1 MCTCTEGLEDV
12 TASELASLGCRDAR
26 VVGDG
31 LVVASRSA
39 SFEAD
44 AVLAARCVDT
54 LGVLV
59 GALTLTGAE
68 TDLDAFKTLCHPTLG
83 AWGDAAPARWSVA
96 AAAWRPAREAAVAR
110 HRMHLGHDREGPI
123 PDPDA
128 CPWPHPDH
136 PLDQLRVHP
145 SDGRLRRDPPRRP
158 ARAER
163 DEDEGEG
170 ERDDAEGDR
179 DAETRVSESTSAR
192 GPHAPTFRAHC
203 TRTPGSG
210 GGGLRHRYNSVR
222 VAAELGWSVGAAR
235 PSWRVDLER
244 PSLTVDA
251 ECRGAVAV
259 VSLRVASCSDARRM
273 RDCGSTATTRPHL
286 AAAMMRLIAPRAGE
300 VAVDLACGAGTIM
313 AESVVESLRS
323 APPRSAPPGSAPGSA
338 PPGSAPVPRYALG
351 GDVDPASA
359 ALAAGTN
366 LEACANPRASQV
378 RHDVCAWSFERL
390 PLRDGC
396 ADVVAC
402 DLPFG
407 KVHSDARETSRTY
420 PRVLR
425 ETARVLRVGGRAALL
440 GTRSR
445 FNNALSSLPLEIKF
459 QRLIDKGGIKVAL
472 LILERAE
479 EEAWARRRDAGE
491 VETLLRKKRHDA
503 ARLARRAELARERE
517 ARLDAET
524 NAETAEGDRDE
535 GRSARG

>member
-1 MCTCTEGLEDV
+1 MDSFAAGDWVCTCTEGLEDV
-12 TASELASLGCRDAR
+12 TASELASLGATDAR

-31 LVVASRSA
+31 LVLASRA
-39 SFEAD
+39 PSFDAD

-110 HRMHLGHDREGPI
+110 HRMHLGQDREGPI

-128 CPWPHPDH
+128 CLWPHPDH
-136 PLDQLRVHP
+136 PLDRPRVHP
-145 SDGRLRRDPPRRP
+145 SDGRLRRDSSS
-158 ARAER
+158 R
-163 DEDEGEG
+163 DRDEG
-170 ERDDAEGDR
+170 ERDRHR
-179 DAETRVSESTSAR
+179 DASAAASESSGTPRPSSLV
-192 GPHAPTFRAHC
+192 PTFRAHC
-203 TRTPGSG
+203 TRTPGSV
-210 GGGLRHRYNSVR
+210 GGGLRHRYTSVR
-222 VAAELGWSVGAAR
+222 VAAALGWSVGAAR
-235 PSWRVDLER
+235 PSWRVNLER

-259 VSLRVASCSDARRM
+259 VGLRVASCSDARRM

-286 AAAMMRLIAPRAGE
+286 AAAMIRLVAPRAGE
-300 VAVDLACGAGTIM
+300 TAVDLACGAGTIM
-313 AESVVESLRS
+313 AEFVAGS
-323 APPRSAPPGSAPGSA
+323 ARSAPPGWAPGSA
-338 PPGSAPVPRYALG
+338 PGWAPVPRYALG

-359 ALAAGTN
+359 ASAAGTN
-366 LEACANPRASQV
+366 LEASANPRASRV
-378 RHDVCAWSFERL
+378 RHDVCAWRFERL

-396 ADVVAC
+396 VDVVAC

-445 FNNALSSLPLEIKF
+445 FNNALSSLPLEITF
-459 QRLIDKGGIKVAL
+459 QRLVDKGGIKVAL
-472 LILERAE
+472 LILERVE

-503 ARLARRAELARERE
+503 ARLARRAELARERA
-517 ARLDAET
+517 ARLGLDAEASAKT
-524 NAETAEGDRDE
+524 AKGIETSCGV
-535 GRSARG
+535 